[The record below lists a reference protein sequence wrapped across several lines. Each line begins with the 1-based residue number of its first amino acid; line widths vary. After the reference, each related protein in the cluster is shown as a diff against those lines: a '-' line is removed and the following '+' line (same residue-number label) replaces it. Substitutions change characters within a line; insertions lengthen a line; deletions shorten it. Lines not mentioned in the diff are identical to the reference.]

1 MTREDVGAEK
11 QRQRSP
17 PPRRPHSTLSILD
30 QLPPDAS
37 VVVIRLRSLGDT
49 VLVTPALRLLK
60 AFRPD
65 LSITPVIEHPFV
77 ALLEENPDLADIVTV
92 GRGSGSKLRAAAAI
106 RRRKPA
112 LCLNLHGG
120 STSAWMTALSG
131 ARFKAGFAHFSPA
144 VPYNVRIPRAQEIL
158 GRATDDPVHTAEHHA
173 SAMFFL
179 GVAKTPIPRACLS
192 APAEAGGK
200 PAPYA
205 VVHVGAAYATKQWP
219 VERFLRLGRFL
230 RENRGLEPVMVA
242 GPEQGDLLAGLTE
255 FTCRGDLTVRRLK
268 SLLAGAALFV
278 GNDSGPAHMA
288 AAFGIPS
295 AVIFG
300 SSDSSVWR
308 PWRTEHEVI
317 ETDWDCKPCPGDR
330 CYEFDEPRCILSVE
344 VARVEAAIAR
354 LPAAGAPPSRP
365 R

>member
-1 MTREDVGAEK
+1 M
-11 QRQRSP
+11 
-17 PPRRPHSTLSILD
+17 SILD
-30 QLPPDAS
+30 QIPPNAAI
-37 VVVIRLRSLGDT
+37 VVIRLRSLGDT
-49 VLVTPALRLLK
+49 VLTTPAVRLLK
-60 AFRPD
+60 RFRPD
-65 LSITPVIEHPFV
+65 LSITAVVESSFV
-77 ALLEENPDLADIVTV
+77 PLLDGNPDLADVIAVDH
-92 GRGSGSKLRAAAAI
+92 GGQAKLRAMVAI

-131 ARFKAGFAHFSPA
+131 ARFKAGFAHFRPRF
-144 VPYNVRIPRAQEIL
+144 PYNLRIPRAQQML
-158 GRATDDPVHTAEHHA
+158 GRAADDSVHTAEHHA

-179 GVAKTPIPRACLS
+179 GVAKTPIPRAVLS
-192 APAEAGGK
+192 TSPEAPAK
-200 PAPYA
+200 TAPYA

-219 VERFLRLGRFL
+219 VESFRRLALFLRH
-230 RENRGLEPVMVA
+230 NRGIEPVIVA
-242 GPEQGDLLAGLTE
+242 GPGQSELLGGLSEFDCRGGLTL
-255 FTCRGDLTVRRLK
+255 GQLK

-300 SSDSSVWR
+300 SSNSSIWR

-317 ETDWDCKPCPGDR
+317 ETEWDCKPCPGDR

-344 VARVEAAIAR
+344 VASVEAAIGR
-354 LPAAGAPPSRP
+354 LLPVVLPGPRP
-365 R
+365 

>member
-1 MTREDVGAEK
+1 M
-11 QRQRSP
+11 
-17 PPRRPHSTLSILD
+17 SILN
-30 QLPPDAS
+30 QIPTNAS

-49 VLVTPALRLLK
+49 VLTTPALRLLK
-60 AFRPD
+60 SSRPD
-65 LSITPVIEHPFV
+65 LSITAVVERSFV
-77 ALLEENPDLADIVTV
+77 PLLEGNSDLADLIPVDRG
-92 GRGSGSKLRAAAAI
+92 GRAKLRAAAAI
-106 RRRKPA
+106 RRRKPV

-144 VPYNVRIPRAQEIL
+144 VPYNVRIPPAQEIL
-158 GRATDDPVHTAEHHA
+158 GRGADDPVHTAEHHA

-179 GVAKTPIPRACLS
+179 GVPKAPVPRAVLS
-192 APAEAGGK
+192 ASPEMPGK
-200 PAPYA
+200 PEPYA
-205 VVHVGAAYATKQWP
+205 VMHVGAAYATKQWP
-219 VERFLRLGRFL
+219 VERFRRLALFL
-230 RENRGLEPVMVA
+230 RDNRGIEPVIVA
-242 GPEQGDLLAGLTE
+242 GPGQGALLGGFTGFDRRDGLT
-255 FTCRGDLTVRRLK
+255 LAQLQ

-300 SSDSSVWR
+300 SSSSSVWR

-344 VARVEAAIAR
+344 VGSVEAAIGR
-354 LPAAGAPPSRP
+354 LLPAVASNP
-365 R
+365 RR